1 MSSASFASRV
11 TATGGSN
18 PSFGTLLLRRTRTL
32 PLLVAAV
39 ACAWLLHL
47 GHLVR
52 CRTDRHRADA
62 GMTKPGIAADAV
74 SPACVLLYAGPEPR
88 GANTLWRVK
97 VSHSPCW
104 SVAEIT
110 LFGGR
115 VVARCPPAESG
126 YSSSS
131 SSIGSVIHSGGTR
144 AWLLL

>member
-62 GMTKPGIAADAV
+62 GMTTAEYAVGTVAACGFAALLYKVVTSGAV
-74 SPACVLLYAGPEPR
+74 SSALSAM
-88 GANTLWRVK
+88 
-97 VSHSPCW
+97 
-104 SVAEIT
+104 I
-110 LFGGR
+110 
-115 VVARCPPAESG
+115 
-126 YSSSS
+126 
-131 SSIGSVIHSGGTR
+131 TR
-144 AWLLL
+144 ALSAV